1 MILYVMT
8 NENIKLNKFKVE
20 QKAKSRKTNLFD
32 IHIKNSKSIED
43 KIALI
48 KLKQKDNSLLL
59 IESLK
64 TLMKNSIKEK

>member
-1 MILYVMT
+1 MT
-8 NENIKLNKFKVE
+8 DKNIKLNKFKAE
-20 QKAKSRKTNLFD
+20 QKAKSKKNNLFD

-48 KLKQKDNSLLL
+48 KLKQKDNSSLLV
-59 IESLK
+59 ESLK